1 MEMKSESF
9 EWEWNGHR
17 AQRRTNLGD
26 HCMMR
31 QYHRCKLFTLIE
43 LLVVI
48 AIIAILAGML
58 LPALNAA
65 RERARGANCMS
76 NQKQVML
83 GLMLYADNYD
93 GQYMCAF
100 ESGYASGDF
109 RRYWCGNLWKNDY
122 VKDFQSFF
130 CPSFLRESNAK
141 ENFSELDYSYGLR
154 TVYLNPAGTAWW
166 SGGSKYI
173 INNKLI
179 KHPSDYLVIADTKK
193 NLTSNDGYYC
203 CTNNAKSQT
212 LAARHKKMINI
223 GMADGHVITVNKSG
237 VDSLRE
243 NDIWKSQN
251 VMD

>member
-1 MEMKSESF
+1 MEMKSKSF
-9 EWEWNGHR
+9 EWKWNGNG
-17 AQRRTNLGD
+17 AQRRKKLGER
-26 HCMMR
+26 CMMR
-31 QYHRCKLFTLIE
+31 QYHWCKLFTLIE

-83 GLMLYADNYD
+83 GLMLYADNYN

-100 ESGYASGDF
+100 ESGYPGGDF

-173 INNKLI
+173 INNKQI
-179 KHPSDYLVIADTKK
+179 KHPSEYLVIADTKK

-203 CTNNAKSQT
+203 CTNNAKTQT
-212 LAARHKKMINI
+212 LALNHKNSMNI
-223 GMADGHVITVNKSG
+223 GMADSHVVSIKKQEVN
-237 VDSLRE
+237 SLGE
-243 NDIWKSQN
+243 SDIWKADN